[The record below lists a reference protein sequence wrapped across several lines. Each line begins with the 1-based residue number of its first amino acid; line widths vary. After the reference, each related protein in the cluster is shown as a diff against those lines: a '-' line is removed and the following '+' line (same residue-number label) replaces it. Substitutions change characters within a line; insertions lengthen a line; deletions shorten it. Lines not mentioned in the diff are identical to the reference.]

1 MKRHKGLYA
10 NELSVQLK
18 KPEENQRAH
27 PQKEKEGNKGR
38 IY

>member
-1 MKRHKGLYA
+1 MRRHKELYA

-27 PQKEKEGNKGR
+27 LQKKKEGNKDR